1 MLEVLQLF
9 NADNLGRLAEGLGT
23 TLALAL
29 ISIFFSLVGGLSL
42 GVLMAFGGRWVKLAC
57 RVYLEAV
64 RIVPLLVWLFI
75 VYFGLASL
83 FNLHFGAFMAG
94 VVVFSLWGV
103 AEMMDLTR
111 GALTSIAKHQ
121 SQSATALGLKPLQ
134 ITLYILFPQAFLAL
148 LPSSVNL
155 FTRMVKTTA
164 LISLIGAIDL
174 LKVGQQIIE
183 VNLIHMPHA
192 SFYVYGLIFILYF
205 ALCYPLS
212 YLSQH
217 LEKKYQHNRG

>member
-1 MLEVLQLF
+1 M
-9 NADNLGRLAEGLGT
+9 
-23 TLALAL
+23 
-29 ISIFFSLVGGLSL
+29 
-42 GVLMAFGGRWVKLAC
+42 
-57 RVYLEAV
+57 
-64 RIVPLLVWLFI
+64 
-75 VYFGLASL
+75 
-83 FNLHFGAFMAG
+83 
-94 VVVFSLWGV
+94 
-103 AEMMDLTR
+103 
-111 GALTSIAKHQ
+111 
-121 SQSATALGLKPLQ
+121 Q

>member
-1 MLEVLQLF
+1 MLEVLNLF
-9 NADNLGRLAEGLGT
+9 NADNLARLSEGLAT
-23 TLALAL
+23 TLSLAL
-29 ISIFFSLVGGLSL
+29 ISIALSIVGGVIL
-42 GVLMAFGGRWVKLAC
+42 GVCMAFGGRVIRLLC
-57 RVYLEAV
+57 RLYLEAV

-75 VYFGLASL
+75 VYFGFASVL
-83 FNLHFGAFMAG
+83 DLHIEAFMAG

-111 GALTSIAKHQ
+111 GALTSIPKHQ

-134 ITLYILFPQAFLAL
+134 TTLYILFPQAFLAL
-148 LPSSVNL
+148 LPASVNL
-155 FTRMVKTTA
+155 FTRMIKTTA

-183 VNLIHMPHA
+183 VHLINMPHA
-192 SFYVYGLIFILYF
+192 SFFVYGLIFILYF

-212 YLSQH
+212 YLSQY

>member
-29 ISIFFSLVGGLSL
+29 ISIFFSLVGAL
-42 GVLMAFGGRWVKLAC
+42 FGRIDGIWGRWVKLAC

-94 VVVFSLWGV
+94 VVVFSLWGW
-103 AEMMDLTR
+103 R
-111 GALTSIAKHQ
+111 
-121 SQSATALGLKPLQ
+121 
-134 ITLYILFPQAFLAL
+134 
-148 LPSSVNL
+148 
-155 FTRMVKTTA
+155 R
-164 LISLIGAIDL
+164 
-174 LKVGQQIIE
+174 
-183 VNLIHMPHA
+183 
-192 SFYVYGLIFILYF
+192 
-205 ALCYPLS
+205 
-212 YLSQH
+212 
-217 LEKKYQHNRG
+217 

>member
-1 MLEVLQLF
+1 MLEALQLF
-9 NADNLGRLAEGLGT
+9 NPDNLARLGEGLGT
-23 TLALAL
+23 TLSLAL
-29 ISIFFSLVGGLSL
+29 ISIVIALIGGVGL
-42 GVLMAFGGRWVKLAC
+42 GVVMAFGGHLVKLLC
-57 RVYLEAV
+57 RVYLESV
-64 RIVPLLVWLFI
+64 RIIPLLVWLFI
-75 VYFGLASL
+75 VYFGLASV
-83 FNLHFGAFMAG
+83 FDLHIGAFVAG
-94 VVVFSLWGV
+94 VVVFALWGV

-111 GALTSIAKHQ
+111 GALSTISKHQ
-121 SQSATALGLKPLQ
+121 SQSATALGLTPLQ
-134 ITLYILFPQAFLAL
+134 TTFYVLFPQAFLAL

-155 FTRMVKTTA
+155 FTRMIKTTA

-183 VNLIHMPHA
+183 VHVISMPHA

-212 YLSQH
+212 YLSQY